1 MILTEENYF
10 SKEANMM
17 YSGSSQIKSFMECE
31 ARTMAELNG
40 EYVRDVSDA
49 LLASSYIDEAITG
62 DLEKFKQEHPEM
74 FTKSGELYS
83 KYKHLDSI
91 VEQAK
96 NDAMF
101 WKYLNGEHQKIFTG
115 EINGVK
121 IKIKTDSYFKDKVI
135 VDLKA
140 IKNFDLSWND
150 KSRQKEN
157 FIDLYDY
164 ILQASLYREI
174 VKQNDGVELPFII
187 AALTKETASERAL
200 LKIPE
205 ELMDTKLEFLKSY
218 LPYIQQ
224 IKDGKIEPKHCGR
237 CEYCRS
243 KAKTVKIYNY
253 TDFFEIREGLKIVG
267 GI

>member
-1 MILTEENYF
+1 MKLTEENYF

-17 YSGSSQIKSFMECE
+17 YSGSSQIKSFMDCE
-31 ARTMAELNG
+31 ARTMAEING

-101 WKYLNGEHQKIFTG
+101 WKYLCGEHQKIFTG

-140 IKNFDLSWND
+140 IKNFDLSWNE
-150 KSRQKEN
+150 KTRQK
-157 FIDLYDY
+157 
-164 ILQASLYREI
+164 
-174 VKQNDGVELPFII
+174 V
-187 AALTKETASERAL
+187 
-200 LKIPE
+200 
-205 ELMDTKLEFLKSY
+205 
-218 LPYIQQ
+218 
-224 IKDGKIEPKHCGR
+224 
-237 CEYCRS
+237 
-243 KAKTVKIYNY
+243 
-253 TDFFEIREGLKIVG
+253 
-267 GI
+267 